1 MPRRHALRV
10 LRHSSLWLYRA
21 AFYVLIA
28 SVLLVAALV
37 LGLRYWVLPNIDDH
51 RLTIAAAI
59 SRAANQHITIGSIQG
74 EWDGLRPRLIL
85 QDVRLYDR
93 TGVERLALESV
104 DSTVSW
110 ASLLAG
116 EPRFY
121 SIEITHLSL
130 EVRRDA
136 TGKLVV
142 AGFQLAENNQGE
154 GGLSN
159 WLLEQRQIVLRD
171 TDLTWVDETLGGEPL
186 VLKDVEFR
194 VDKLFTRHRFGLRA
208 VPPLEVAS
216 PVDLRGDVSGSTFA
230 DFKGWQGQLYL
241 QLGYADLAALRK
253 WFPLPLQVSNGVGG
267 MRVWMN
273 FAEGRVRNLTADAE
287 LSGVQLRLQ
296 PDLPELE
303 LAQVQGRLIWKEGRT
318 GMELAA
324 ENLTFT
330 TPDNLKLPPADIRYR
345 RSGDKAGPGA
355 RFEVEFDAL
364 DLAAVARLMDRLPID
379 GLVRARLEGMRPRG
393 TLRSFTV
400 SWQDHWDIH
409 GKYAVRGS
417 FEDLTLSP
425 SGYIPGFSLVSGA
438 VNADQGGGTL
448 TLHAEA
454 AQLDMPQVFVAPLPL
469 DSLSAKLAW
478 SMEQG
483 RPMVRVEHLAF
494 ANPDVAGKLA
504 GTYEVV
510 PGQPGNMDISG
521 KLERMDGRVG
531 WRYIPLVVNS
541 NVRDWIQAA
550 IVSGTTHDVRF
561 RLRGDLRQFPFP
573 DGKAGVFEV
582 IADVEE
588 ITVAFARGWPRLEGM
603 KGEIAF
609 RGERMTATVR
619 EGSMMGVRLAA
630 MTATIPD
637 LESRDALLQVRGDAE
652 GLTAEFQR
660 ALEQSPVDRMINGF
674 TRGMLTTGR
683 GRLTLSLDLPLNH
696 TDDAQVSGQYRFVD
710 NTLDAGPGTPQ
721 LHQLG
726 GQLAFT
732 RDDVSVRD
740 GSASVF
746 GMPVRFTLD
755 RDAGGVRIRATGR
768 AEAST
773 LRQHIATPLMSYVSG
788 AADWKGSVTLMGRR
802 ADLVVESDMKGLSSS
817 LPAPLSKAASAA
829 LPFKLERKAR
839 SADQDLISVSVG
851 SLISAQ
857 LLVDKAE
864 GGRIARGE
872 VRAGDSAPL
881 PQRDGLWFAGKL
893 DYLDLDQWRRVL
905 SPPTASKDESLPAF
919 AGVQLRVSD
928 LHAFSRTWSEVGLDA
943 ALDDRTWKA
952 IINSREAVGNLSWS
966 PGLSGGEGVLTARF
980 SKMQI
985 PASTPEIGAV
995 SPTSDGRGLPT
1006 LDVVADDF
1014 SLNGRPFGKLTLA
1027 AVPQGRDW
1035 HIEQL
1040 QLRSPDGTLSFNG
1053 VWEAWSVNPSTRLKA
1068 KAEVTDIGRYF
1079 NQLKLPQGIKGGSG
1093 HMEGQLA
1100 WSGPPY
1106 SLDLPSLSG
1115 TLSLETKKGQFVKL
1129 EPGIGKLIG
1138 VLSLQALPR
1147 RATFDFHDLFSEGF
1161 AFDQISASAVI
1172 DRGVIRTDNFRMIGP
1187 AARVEMKGDLNLPA
1201 ETQTLD
1207 VKIIPAMSESVA
1219 LGTAIVNPVVGIAT
1233 LLAQKALKDP
1243 IGQMVA
1249 FDYEVKGTWADPTVT
1264 KKKRKQAPE
1273 GKQGRK

>member
-1 MPRRHALRV
+1 MPLRHALRV

-28 SVLLVAALV
+28 SVLLVAVLV

-51 RLTIAAAI
+51 RLAIAAAI
-59 SRAANQHITIGSIQG
+59 SRAANQRITIGSIQG

-110 ASLLAG
+110 ASLVAG

-121 SIEITHLSL
+121 SIEVTHLSL
-130 EVRRDA
+130 EVRRDVHG
-136 TGKLVV
+136 TLIV
-142 AGFQLAENNQGE
+142 AGFPLAENNQGE
-154 GGLSN
+154 GGLAD
-159 WLLEQRQIVLRD
+159 WLLEQRRIVLRD
-171 TDLTWVDETLGGEPL
+171 TDLTWIDEALGGEPL
-186 VLKDVEFR
+186 VLKDMEFR

-216 PVDLRGDVSGSTFA
+216 PIDLRGDVSGSTFA
-230 DFKGWQGQLYL
+230 EFKGWHGQLYL
-241 QLGYADLAALRK
+241 QVGYADLAALRK

-303 LAQVQGRLIWKEGRT
+303 LTQVQGRLIWKEGRT
-318 GMELAA
+318 GMELAV
-324 ENLTFT
+324 ENLAFA
-330 TPDNLKLPPADIRYR
+330 TPDNLMLPPADIRYR
-345 RSGDKAGPGA
+345 RSGSEAGPGA

-379 GLVRARLEGMRPRG
+379 GLVRAKLEEMHPRG
-393 TLRSFTV
+393 TLRGFTV

-409 GKYAVRGS
+409 GKYTVRGS

-425 SGYIPGFSLVSGA
+425 SGYMPGFSLVSGA
-438 VNADQGGGTL
+438 VNADQEGGTL
-448 TLHAEA
+448 TLRAAA
-454 AQLDMPQVFVAPLPL
+454 AQLDMPQVFIAPLPL

-478 SMEQG
+478 SMDKG
-483 RPMVRVEHLAF
+483 SPLVRLEYLAF
-494 ANPDVAGKLA
+494 TNPNVAGNVA
-504 GTYEVV
+504 GSYKVV

-521 KLERMDGRVG
+521 RLERMDGRVG
-531 WRYIPLVVNS
+531 WRYVPLVVNP
-541 NVRDWIQAA
+541 NVREWMQAA
-550 IVSGTTHDVRF
+550 IVSGTTHDVQF
-561 RLRGDLRQFPFP
+561 RLRGDLRQFPFR
-573 DGKAGVFEV
+573 DGKGGVFEV

-588 ITVAFARGWPRLEGM
+588 LTVAFAPGWPRLEGM

-637 LESRDALLQVRGDAE
+637 LESRDALLQVRGEAE
-652 GLTAEFQR
+652 GPTAEFLR
-660 ALEQSPVDRMINGF
+660 TLEQSPVDRMVNGF
-674 TRGMLTTGR
+674 THGMLATGG
-683 GRLTLSLDLPLNH
+683 GRLSLSLDLPLNH

-710 NTLDAGPGTPQ
+710 NTLDTGPGTP
-721 LHQLG
+721 LLRQLG
-726 GQLAFT
+726 GQLVFT

-768 AEAST
+768 AEATT
-773 LRQHIATPLMSYVSG
+773 LRHHIATPLMSYVSG
-788 AADWKGSVTLMGRR
+788 ATDWKGSMTLVGRR
-802 ADLVVESDMKGLSSS
+802 ADLVLESDLRGLSSS
-817 LPAPLSKAASAA
+817 LPAPLSKAAGAV

-839 SADQDLISVSVG
+839 SADQDLVG
-851 SLISAQ
+851 FTLGTLISGQ
-857 LLVDKAE
+857 LLVDKAD
-864 GGRIARGE
+864 GGRIVRGE
-872 VRAGDSAPL
+872 VKTGDSAAL

-893 DYLDLDQWRRVL
+893 DYLDFDQWRRVL
-905 SPPTASKDESLPAF
+905 SPPTASKDESLAAL
-919 AGVQLRVSD
+919 AGVQLRVSE
-928 LHAFSRTWSEVGLDA
+928 LHALSRTWNEVGFEA
-943 ALDDRTWKA
+943 TLDDRTWKA

-966 PGLSGGEGVLTARF
+966 PGGEGVLTARF
-980 SKMQI
+980 SKLQI

-995 SPTSDGRGLPT
+995 SPTGDGRGLPA

-1035 HIEQL
+1035 RIEQV
-1040 QLRSPDGTLSFNG
+1040 QLRSLDGTLTLNG
-1053 VWEAWSVNPSTRLKA
+1053 VWEAWSVNPSTRLNA

-1115 TLSLETKKGQFVKL
+1115 TLSLETKKGQFVKI

-1172 DRGVIRTDNFRMIGP
+1172 DRGVIRTDNFRMVGP
-1187 AARVEMKGDLNLPA
+1187 AARVEMKGDLNLVA

-1219 LGTAIVNPVVGIAT
+1219 LGAAIVNPVVGLAT

-1249 FDYEVKGTWADPTVT
+1249 FNYEVKGTWADPTVT
-1264 KKKRKQAPE
+1264 KKKRNQAQD